1 MTSSIQCSAT
11 AQFPALTD
19 LSLLEEIKHVLS
31 SMCNITAKL
40 RFIVS
45 QALTEAGAH
54 VPESFDTLGVVIRL
68 ASGLV
73 LYAYITQYY
82 REL

>member
-1 MTSSIQCSAT
+1 
-11 AQFPALTD
+11 
-19 LSLLEEIKHVLS
+19 
-31 SMCNITAKL
+31 MCNITAKL
-40 RFIVS
+40 RYIVS